1 MKESQPKHSDSESS
15 GEPNRSL
22 KAFNSTLRLP
32 GAVILR
38 NEGAH
43 SLHEG
48 GRDEHDEGAD
58 FFSHTDTRRGDEPQ
72 RIDDGQH
79 YEEGKSDQQILQC
92 DGCSE
97 AHDPGQNGRLNP
109 YILSR
114 EREGQSPAA
123 QYEKRNEDADRLGG
137 DCRKRS
143 SCGTHMKTRDQKKI
157 TRNVADTCD
166 CNGDQRRVGIAKA
179 AHDTSQDIIGDDHQR
194 TGAADRD
201 IPARLFKGFFRRV
214 HERCQLP
221 GKQGY
226 QKSQRK
232 TCGKKQ
238 NDTGPD
244 DPATEFFVAFTEFLP
259 EQNCCAH
266 GERTDESC
274 HRVHDL

>member
-1 MKESQPKHSDSESS
+1 MSMMKAQTFSATPTPAEAMSPSVLTMASTTRKESPTSRSCSAMGAPKRTIRVRM
-15 GEPNRSL
+15 G
-22 KAFNSTLRLP
+22 
-32 GAVILR
+32 
-38 NEGAH
+38 
-43 SLHEG
+43 
-48 GRDEHDEGAD
+48 
-58 FFSHTDTRRGDEPQ
+58 
-72 RIDDGQH
+72 
-79 YEEGKSDQQILQC
+79 
-92 DGCSE
+92 
-97 AHDPGQNGRLNP
+97 
-109 YILSR
+109 
-114 EREGQSPAA
+114 
-123 QYEKRNEDADRLGG
+123 
-137 DCRKRS
+137 
-143 SCGTHMKTRDQKKI
+143 CGTHMKTRDQKKI

-179 AHDTSQDIIGDDHQR
+179 AHDTSQDVIGDDHQR

-238 NDTGPD
+238 NDTGSND
-244 DPATEFFVAFTEFLP
+244 FSAEFFVTLTEFLP